1 MEPFGGASSRAPP
14 PLQLDL
20 RQLPRE
26 DGPPSE
32 TQLRRAKFQH
42 FSSQCSLVGERLY
55 LSGEVVAKSAEILQ
69 ANGIS
74 HVLNCVGM
82 LCQEYFKDQGIQY
95 RTYHLHGEATW
106 TSPCGLRS
114 MLPAAEYAY
123 PYVMLLR
130 LSCPVTLY
138 RK

>member
-1 MEPFGGASSRAPP
+1 MEPFGGATSRAPP

-95 RTYHLHGEATW
+95 RTYHLHGGPMY
-106 TSPCGLRS
+106 SPCCLS
-114 MLPAAEYAY
+114 MTP
-123 PYVMLLR
+123 
-130 LSCPVTLY
+130 
-138 RK
+138 